1 MMINERDCGSSNAI
15 ISDQKTQCK
24 ANSIQNVMSFSAFS
38 CRSYNKK
45 IVQQNNHFSRNQAV
59 LATKPNSECSL
70 WMILMLPIVGM
81 HVIVYSTL
89 LFNYLT
95 SDLWKGSQIIIHNH
109 RWFVSYSTIGV
120 GSDGGEEGVLGM
132 NRKNQSHSPNRH
144 MIQKQEIGPR

>member
-24 ANSIQNVMSFSAFS
+24 AISIQNVMSFSAFS
-38 CRSYNKK
+38 CRSCNKK

-59 LATKPNSECSL
+59 LATKTNSECSFG
-70 WMILMLPIVGM
+70 MILMLPIVGM

-95 SDLWKGSQIIIHNH
+95 SDL
-109 RWFVSYSTIGV
+109 
-120 GSDGGEEGVLGM
+120 
-132 NRKNQSHSPNRH
+132 
-144 MIQKQEIGPR
+144 